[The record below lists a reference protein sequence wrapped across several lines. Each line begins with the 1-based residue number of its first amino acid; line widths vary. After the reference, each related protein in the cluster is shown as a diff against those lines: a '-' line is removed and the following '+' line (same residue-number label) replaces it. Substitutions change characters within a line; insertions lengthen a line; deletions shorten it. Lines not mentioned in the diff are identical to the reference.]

1 MVNKLIEDYN
11 TIKESKS
18 KYIEDLKSDREKLE
32 NKKQKLLEEINNIN
46 KHVKDLDDQISTSEK
61 ELVNQLKI
69 LQKKRNLYETSLN
82 KI

>member
-69 LQKKRNLYETSLN
+69 LQKKAEPLRDII
-82 KI
+82 K